1 MSQRDR
7 EFWTSDHRY
16 EDLAKQFERNVEV
29 RYPEVFRNCRCGW
42 PYCTYDAST
51 VTYYEY
57 RGDSI

>member
-16 EDLAKQFERNVEV
+16 EDLAKRFERNIEILF
-29 RYPEVFRNCRCGW
+29 PEDFRNCRCRW
-42 PYCTYDAST
+42 EHCTYAAST

-57 RGDSI
+57 RGDAI